1 MLTLSDSDPTFF
13 CHVGK
18 KIEPVEGFDVFK
30 SSKKSRSKGK
40 EVEHDTKD
48 KTLENPKKE
57 LYRRMEVRI
66 EFHLKKAKSD
76 RVSVSNMVSV

>member
-1 MLTLSDSDPTFF
+1 MSE
-13 CHVGK
+13 K

-48 KTLENPKKE
+48 ETLGNPKKE